1 LSVEAS
7 TTLNSL
13 RESLSFF
20 GIIMLELI
28 VLFLVISVIVGLLRE
43 YVPDE
48 KVRKVLSARRGLGN
62 VLGAAFGAITPFCSC
77 STIPVTLGLLNAGA
91 PFGATMAFLL
101 ASPLLNPVILGLF
114 VVVFGWQVA
123 LSYAG
128 ITFVLVVILSAV
140 LERFGFAEAVKR
152 LRVKGGEHVEALPT
166 HFRARL
172 GRAAREAWGEFRG
185 VLPFLVVGVAI
196 GAAVYGFVPSEW
208 VAQIA
213 GPENPA
219 AVPLAALVGIP
230 LYVRVETLI
239 PISLAL
245 LDKGMGLGAIMALVI
260 GGAGASIPEVSMLMS
275 IFKPRLVGAFLATV
289 LSVAILAGLSF
300 NILFV

>member
-1 LSVEAS
+1 MES
-7 TTLNSL
+7 TTLNSFQ
-13 RESLSFF
+13 ESLRFF
-20 GIIMLELI
+20 GIIMAELI
-28 VLFLVISVIVGLLRE
+28 VLFLVISAVVGLLRE
-43 YVPDE
+43 YIPDE
-48 KVRKVLSARRGLGN
+48 KIRKVLSGRRGLGN
-62 VLGAAFGAITPFCSC
+62 ILGAAFGAVTPFCSC

-114 VVVFGWQVA
+114 VVVFSWQVA
-123 LSYAG
+123 LTYAG
-128 ITFVLVVILSAV
+128 ITFVLVVVLSTV
-140 LERFGFAEAVKR
+140 LERLGFADAVKK
-152 LRVKGGEHVEALPT
+152 LRIKGGEHVENQPT
-166 HFRARL
+166 HFKARL
-172 GRAAREAWGEFRG
+172 GRAAREAWVEFRG

-196 GAAVYGFVPSEW
+196 GAAVYGFVPAAW
-208 VAQIA
+208 VAQVA

-219 AVPLAALVGIP
+219 AIPLAALIGIP

-275 IFKPRLVGAFLATV
+275 IFKPRLVGAFLVTV
-289 LSVAILAGLSF
+289 LSVAVLAGFSF
-300 NILFV
+300 NVFFA